1 MLGATKKAAPLPPT
15 PPPAAPARPGRAPS
29 RLYVWAPVEGAVFY
43 QVAFVRN
50 GEPFHTAETADAW
63 LRVPDSLKFT
73 PGTYRWSVRPA
84 IAGDSGV
91 VVADAVVVR
100 TFRVA
105 DG

>member
-1 MLGATKKAAPLPPT
+1 M
-15 PPPAAPARPGRAPS
+15 
-29 RLYVWAPVEGAVFY
+29 
-43 QVAFVRN
+43 AFVRN
-50 GEPFHTAETADAW
+50 GELFHAAQTADAW

-73 PGTYRWSVRPA
+73 PGRYRWSVRPA
-84 IAGDSGV
+84 IAGDSGI